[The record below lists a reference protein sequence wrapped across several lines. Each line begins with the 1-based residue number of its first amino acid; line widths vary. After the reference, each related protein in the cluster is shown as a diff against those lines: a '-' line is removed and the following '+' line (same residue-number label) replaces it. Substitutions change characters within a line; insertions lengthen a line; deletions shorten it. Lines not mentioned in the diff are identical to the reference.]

1 MGKKSYICISNN
13 LIRMKRQR
21 IYIDTSIVGGFFD
34 TEFEKETKLLFQQL
48 ESKEVV
54 FVISEV
60 LTGELENAPE
70 RVKILLSNYNDEC
83 FEKVQLTDEARQLAD
98 KYIAEN
104 VVGKTSYD
112 DCCHIALATIHRVD
126 VLASWNFKHIVNLVR
141 IRGYNGVNLKNGYAT
156 IEIRN
161 PKELIDY
168 GKDI

>member
-1 MGKKSYICISNN
+1 
-13 LIRMKRQR
+13 
-21 IYIDTSIVGGFFD
+21 V
-34 TEFEKETKLLFQQL
+34 FETETKLLFQRL
-48 ESKEVV
+48 ENKEVV

-60 LTGELENAPE
+60 LTGELEKAPE
-70 RVKILLSNYNDEC
+70 KVRALLSNYSDEA
-83 FEKVQLTDEARQLAD
+83 FEKVSLTDEARELAD

-104 VVGKTSYD
+104 VVGRTSYD

-168 GKDI
+168 GKGI

>member
-1 MGKKSYICISNN
+1 
-13 LIRMKRQR
+13 
-21 IYIDTSIVGGFFD
+21 VGGFFD
-34 TEFEKETKLLFQQL
+34 KVFEIETKLLFQRL
-48 ESKEVV
+48 ENKEVI

-60 LTGELENAPE
+60 LTGELEKAPE
-70 RVKILLSNYNDEC
+70 RVRTLLSNYSDED
-83 FEKVQLTDEARQLAD
+83 FEKVPLTDDARELAD

-104 VVGKTSYD
+104 VVGRTSYD

-168 GKDI
+168 GKGI

>member
-1 MGKKSYICISNN
+1 
-13 LIRMKRQR
+13 MKQQR
-21 IYIDTSIVGGFFD
+21 IYIDTSVVGGFFD
-34 TEFEKETKLLFQQL
+34 TMFENDTKLLFKCL
-48 ESKEVV
+48 ENREII

-60 LTGELENAPE
+60 LTGELEDAPD
-70 RVKILLSNYNDEC
+70 RVRTLLDNYNDDY
-83 FEKVQLTDEARQLAD
+83 FEKVPLTDEARVLAD

-104 VVGKTSYD
+104 VVGRTSYN
-112 DCCHIALATIHRVD
+112 DCCHIALATIHKVD
-126 VLASWNFKHIVNLVR
+126 VLVSWNFKHIVNLAR